1 MTFTVGKCRVK
12 VGFLFLAV
20 LALFLALDR
29 SGMAAAG
36 LLCAVIHESAHLAA
50 MRIGRCRLQEIRLTP
65 FGVDIIKKDCGTDRG
80 YLFEALISLSGPAAN
95 LAAFLLCVACFG
107 ERYPMFQAGN
117 LFLFGLNILPVEP
130 LDGGQALQYLLCL
143 RFPAE
148 KSSKIVRIVSFF
160 AMVPLFTAGFLALF
174 RSEWNFS
181 LLLLCVYLTALLLMK
196 KSA

>member
-1 MTFTVGKCRVK
+1 MT

-29 SGMAAAG
+29 SGMAAVG
-36 LLCAVIHESAHLAA
+36 LLCAAIHESAHLAA
-50 MRIGRCRLQEIRLTP
+50 MRIGSCRLQEIRLTP
-65 FGVDIIKKDCGTDRG
+65 FVVDIIKKDCGTDRG

-95 LAAFLLCVACFG
+95 LAAFLLCAACFDG
-107 ERYPMFQAGN
+107 RYPMFQAGN
-117 LFLFGLNILPVEP
+117 LLLFGLNVLPVEP

-143 RFPAE
+143 RFPVE

-160 AMVPLFTAGFLALF
+160 AMMPLFTAGFLALF

-181 LLLLCVYLTALLLMK
+181 FLLLCVYLTALLLMK